1 MLFHA
6 FGRFGIEPFSES
18 LIRKGRY
25 EEWVAFNSIYISSM
39 AYLDSIGLKEVVAN
53 APAIALPIYH
63 VYAMEELKQ
72 KSRMNYKQA
81 VRIWRAMKA
90 TAKKAGKLDYFNAY
104 MDNIQAKHKRLR
116 ALQEEIL
123 KANLTS

>member
-1 MLFHA
+1 M
-6 FGRFGIEPFSES
+6 
-18 LIRKGRY
+18 
-25 EEWVAFNSIYISSM
+25 AFNSIYISSM
-39 AYLDSIGLKEVVAN
+39 AYLENIGLKDVIAN
-53 APAIALPIYH
+53 APASALPIFH
-63 VYAMEELKQ
+63 VYAMQELKQ
-72 KSRMNYKQA
+72 KSRANYKQA

-90 TAKKAGKLDYFNAY
+90 TAKKAGKLDYFHAY